1 MMYQRYSPNPD
12 SCQKPAQGQK
22 PKPPPMPKQSQPPP
36 KPPEKKKS
44 KPVKKNPILGMIP
57 PALYHPETKKVL
69 GIFSA
74 EDLLL
79 AGLIFLLLEN
89 EELEDPMILYALLYI
104 LISDYIDLP
113 F

>member
-1 MMYQRYSPNPD
+1 MMYQRYSPTPTP
-12 SCQKPAQGQK
+12 CQSSGQMQK
-22 PKPPPMPKQSQPPP
+22 PKSPPVPKQSQPP
-36 KPPEKKKS
+36 KTPEKKKP
-44 KPVKKNPILGMIP
+44 KPSKKNPILGMIP

-89 EELEDPMILYALLYI
+89 EELEDPMILYALIYI